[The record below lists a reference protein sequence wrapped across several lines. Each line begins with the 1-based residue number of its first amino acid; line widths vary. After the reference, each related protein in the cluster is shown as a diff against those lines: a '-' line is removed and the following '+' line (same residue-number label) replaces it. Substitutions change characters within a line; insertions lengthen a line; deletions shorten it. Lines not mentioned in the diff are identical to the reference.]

1 MTHRWILATALA
13 SCAMVSMAQ
22 TVYESRDK
30 AGPVFSD
37 RPSPGASTVQLE
49 APNVIDVTPV
59 PKQSP
64 AVGAGQHCA
73 CALQALRHR
82 AADRAEHGAH
92 QHRRVRHLGQPVTAL
107 AAERPGARAARWQ
120 LWCPRSFAAPTSA
133 CRIGLAGHGGEPQR
147 RAHAAT
153 GRGGRRRQA
162 DDRDADRALLCARCR
177 GRVAEAT
184 DRRAQCRQRLALR
197 RISS

>member
-13 SCAMVSMAQ
+13 TCAMVSMAQ

-64 AVGAGQHCA
+64 QAAPASTAPAPYRRFVIERPTEQGMVHTNTGSFGISASLSPPLRRDDRVRVLLDGNLVPTIFRSTNIRLAETDWQDTAVSLNGEHTLQLAVVGADGKPTIETPIVRFYARGAAVG
-73 CALQALRHR
+73 
-82 AADRAEHGAH
+82 
-92 QHRRVRHLGQPVTAL
+92 
-107 AAERPGARAARWQ
+107 
-120 LWCPRSFAAPTSA
+120 
-133 CRIGLAGHGGEPQR
+133 
-147 RAHAAT
+147 
-153 GRGGRRRQA
+153 GGRRR
-162 DDRDADRALLCARCR
+162 
-177 GRVAEAT
+177 
-184 DRRAQCRQRLALR
+184 
-197 RISS
+197 